1 MWLRLKIVYLFPYYL
16 FKVKTGQKW
25 VLREWV
31 LKFWLGFGRQFF
43 RLMKFAKKKGGNIEP
58 RSKGSGEKMLE
69 KIFLYGGHR
78 MTFCAK
84 VHQKAFID
92 EALAKKLLIIFAKSS
107 ILNVWL
113 SLMCISAIYKLL
125 FTPLVFWPIP
135 KYITLLGISARN
147 INANNDT

>member
-1 MWLRLKIVYLFPYYL
+1 
-16 FKVKTGQKW
+16 
-25 VLREWV
+25 
-31 LKFWLGFGRQFF
+31 
-43 RLMKFAKKKGGNIEP
+43 
-58 RSKGSGEKMLE
+58 
-69 KIFLYGGHR
+69 

-92 EALAKKLLIIFAKSS
+92 EALAKKLLIIFAESS

-113 SLMCISAIYKLL
+113 SLMCISAIYINKLL
-125 FTPLVFWPIP
+125 FTAIVFWPIP